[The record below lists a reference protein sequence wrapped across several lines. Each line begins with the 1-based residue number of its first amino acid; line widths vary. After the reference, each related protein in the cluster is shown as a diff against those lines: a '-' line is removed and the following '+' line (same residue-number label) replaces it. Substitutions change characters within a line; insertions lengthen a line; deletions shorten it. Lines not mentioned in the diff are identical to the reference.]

1 MGEFRGKRW
10 RPYLDEEARKIRD
23 EKLDH
28 LQRNYD
34 GPTDF
39 LKQKLKEEKALDLEE
54 RIQKIESEIN
64 NKESDLEKLQR
75 IKNEREQQDKLRD
88 KKELL
93 KEKQKKLK
101 KAQNKINLSKEEA
114 ENKAL
119 AELRDHSRFE
129 DKAEEEL
136 RKTKAFKKK
145 VDSLT
150 AVDVDELVEDVQ
162 RLQSQVADLNSGRED
177 WFMDLDQDKL
187 EQVQA

>member
-1 MGEFRGKRW
+1 MGDFRGKRW
-10 RPYLDEEARKIRD
+10 RPYLDKEARKIRD

-28 LQRNYD
+28 LQRKYD
-34 GPTDF
+34 GPSHF

-54 RIQKIESEIN
+54 RIQKVESEIN
-64 NKESDLEKLQR
+64 NKKSDLEKLER
-75 IKNEREQQDKLRD
+75 IKNEREQQNKLRD

-101 KAQNKINLSKEEA
+101 KAQNKIDLSQEEA
-114 ENKAL
+114 ESRAL

-129 DKAEEEL
+129 DRDEEEL
-136 RKTKAFKKK
+136 RKTKAFEKK

-150 AVDVDELVEDVQ
+150 GVDVDVLVEDVE
-162 RLQSQVADLNSGRED
+162 RLQSDVADLNSGRED